1 MDIRICEQSNCYQDL
16 CDNFFVFTLPGV
28 CLNDCYY
35 QGIYSKYVVHELC
48 KLKLPFLC
56 SLSVGQIYFRLV
68 FLLKFYQKFP
78 FHPILYCGC

>member
-35 QGIYSKYVVHELC
+35 QDIYSKYVVHGFC
-48 KLKLPFLC
+48 KLKLPFMFF
-56 SLSVGQIYFRLV
+56 VGQIYFQLV
-68 FLLKFYQKFP
+68 FLKFP
-78 FHPILYCGC
+78 FHPILYC